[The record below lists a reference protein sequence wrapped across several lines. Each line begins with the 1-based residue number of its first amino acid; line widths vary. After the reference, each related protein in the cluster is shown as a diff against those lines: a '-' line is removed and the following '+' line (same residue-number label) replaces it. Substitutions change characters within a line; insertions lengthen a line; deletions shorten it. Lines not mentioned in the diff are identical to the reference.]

1 MFNYTR
7 SVLIYHII
15 DGSSIEKAIKMGII
29 HKIKKNLRS
38 TALDPRLLICVEC
51 GSDQI
56 VIEGNKLHCNNCGI
70 KRHFKKPS
78 HKTVFF
84 KSGDLVKIVEP
95 GKPSDI
101 VYKIRK
107 MKKSQDGDTLYLL
120 KSDVSDIT
128 LLYHESL
135 NSHLERAN

>member
-1 MFNYTR
+1 VFNFTR
-7 SVLIYHII
+7 SVLIYHNIE
-15 DGSSIEKAIKMGII
+15 GSSIEKAIKMGII
-29 HKIKKNLRS
+29 QKIKKNLRS
-38 TALDPRLLICVEC
+38 TSLDPRLLICVEC

-56 VIEGNKLHCNNCGI
+56 VIKGNNFSCKNCGI

-78 HKTVFF
+78 HKSVFF
-84 KSGDLVKIVEP
+84 KNGDLVRIIEAR
-95 GKPSDI
+95 KPSDT

-107 MKKSQDGDTLYLL
+107 MKKSQDGNTLYLL
-120 KSDVSDIT
+120 KSDNSDIT

>member
-29 HKIKKNLRS
+29 HKIKNLRNTS
-38 TALDPRLLICVEC
+38 LDPRLLICVEC

-56 VIEGNKLHCNNCGI
+56 VIKGNNLFCNNCGI

-95 GKPSDI
+95 SKSSDI
-101 VYKIRK
+101 IYKIRK

-120 KSDVSDIT
+120 KSDASDIT

>member
-1 MFNYTR
+1 VFNYTR

-29 HKIKKNLRS
+29 HKIKNLRNTS
-38 TALDPRLLICVEC
+38 LDPRLLICVEC

-56 VIEGNKLHCNNCGI
+56 VIKGNNLFCNNCGI

-95 GKPSDI
+95 SKSSDI
-101 VYKIRK
+101 IYKIRK

-120 KSDVSDIT
+120 KSDASDIT

>member
-1 MFNYTR
+1 
-7 SVLIYHII
+7 
-15 DGSSIEKAIKMGII
+15 MGII
-29 HKIKKNLRS
+29 HKIKKSLRS

-56 VIEGNKLHCNNCGI
+56 VIKGNTFFCNNCGT
-70 KRHFKKPS
+70 KRHFKKQS
-78 HKTVFF
+78 HKAIFF
-84 KSGDLVKIVEP
+84 KSGDLVKIVES

-120 KSDVSDIT
+120 KSDNSDIT